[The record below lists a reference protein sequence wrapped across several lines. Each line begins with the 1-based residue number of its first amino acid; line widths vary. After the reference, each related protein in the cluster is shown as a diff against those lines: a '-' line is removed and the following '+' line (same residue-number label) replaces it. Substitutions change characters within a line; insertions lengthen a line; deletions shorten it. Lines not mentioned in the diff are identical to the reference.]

1 MTNAIEVTKREMYD
15 SLAILK
21 GRIKINYSIKD
32 MQRGADE
39 FENTLEAHLEELRK
53 AMVTANE
60 IITRCSNHSLNT
72 IRDLGIQIDNV
83 TEERDNLRNR
93 LQAFEFANKSAGE
106 FLQAAQ
112 AKVKSQRQSIGQL
125 KNDRNNAQALA
136 AVNYQKYQNA
146 RQELS
151 ELRKSLMATPTQ
163 DSKENAKKEASEA
176 YQAGFNGVGTPNP
189 HATGTLNH
197 LHWMEGARAKMNFL
211 GQNTGFGGTQFVEFK
226 A

>member
-1 MTNAIEVTKREMYD
+1 MTNAIEVTKREMYE

-21 GRIKINYSIKD
+21 GRIEINYSVKD
-32 MQRGADE
+32 IQRGADE
-39 FENTLEAHLEELRK
+39 FEHALEAHLEELRK
-53 AMVTANE
+53 AMVVSNE

-136 AVNYQKYQNA
+136 AVNYQKYQKA

-151 ELRKSLMATPTQ
+151 ELRKSLMAIPAQ
-163 DSKENAKKEASEA
+163 DSKENA
-176 YQAGFNGVGTPNP
+176 VC
-189 HATGTLNH
+189 
-197 LHWMEGARAKMNFL
+197 AKCH
-211 GQNTGFGGTQFVEFK
+211 GFGALYRMPASPTQRGSAILCECQEGI
-226 A
+226 

>member
-1 MTNAIEVTKREMYD
+1 MTNATEVTKREMYKALKIVNECFA
-15 SLAILK
+15 SLPIQKLEEA
-21 GRIKINYSIKD
+21 
-32 MQRGADE
+32 
-39 FENTLEAHLEELRK
+39 LEAHLEELRK
-53 AMVTANE
+53 ELKSEKTLANRKCE
-60 IITRCSNHSLNT
+60 QVC
-72 IRDLGIQIDNV
+72 DL
-83 TEERDNLRNR
+83 TEEHDELRNK
-93 LQAFEFANKSAGE
+93 LQAFEFANKSSGE
-106 FLQAAQ
+106 FLIEAQELLRSEREVMAHLQ

-136 AVNYQKYQNA
+136 AVNYQKYQKA

-151 ELRKSLMATPTQ
+151 ELRKSLSGTSAQ
-163 DSKENAKKEASEA
+163 EAKENAKKEAAEA

-211 GQNTGFGGTQFVEFK
+211 NQNVGFGGTQFVEFE